1 MSEEQTPRKLKVFS
15 PPSPRSLRRRSY
27 AAMSRLMD
35 EYALEARALA
45 KEARLRNE
53 IKRQMSGPPKRKRR
67 PGFWQLMELMD
78 QRARQRS
85 RDARAR

>member
-45 KEARLRNE
+45 KEARLRNGLV
-53 IKRQMSGPPKRKRR
+53 RNALVA
-67 PGFWQLMELMD
+67 W
-78 QRARQRS
+78 
-85 RDARAR
+85 

>member
-35 EYALEARALA
+35 KYALEARALA
-45 KEARLRNE
+45 KEARLRNGLV
-53 IKRQMSGPPKRKRR
+53 RNALVA
-67 PGFWQLMELMD
+67 W
-78 QRARQRS
+78 
-85 RDARAR
+85 